1 MIEMQWDAMFDIPF
15 KVIPITSF
23 DTILPCP
30 KKNILA
36 FYQQNGIAFLSNSR
50 IRLLLFR

>member
-1 MIEMQWDAMFDIPF
+1 MIEVQRDTVLDIPF

-30 KKNILA
+30 ENQSMHFASKKI
-36 FYQQNGIAFLSNSR
+36 G
-50 IRLLLFR
+50 